1 MLGVLCNPS
10 LQRPRVGFFFTTS
23 FCRLLS
29 GLILTSVAALRAQIM
44 ASADKVLHYSRLV
57 CNVVVEVRVL
67 DYGYVAVVQ
76 VEHVPVLVGLALSHR
91 REIWLLI

>member
-1 MLGVLCNPS
+1 MVNWVWWLLY
-10 LQRPRVGFFFTTS
+10 
-23 FCRLLS
+23 LLS
-29 GLILTSVAALRAQIM
+29 RR
-44 ASADKVLHYSRLV
+44 YSRLV